1 MSRSRGSRSRR
12 TDAPLD
18 LAVTSSPS
26 LEAPH
31 TQEPRMLK
39 IYGVPLSVHTRKV
52 IVVALTK
59 GLEYE
64 NLPVVPVVPG
74 NPPPNWR
81 ELSPTGKIPAITDG
95 DFTLADWAAIGVYP
109 DRQYPR
115 VPVYPRDTRPFAE
128 ALALEQFAGNLFR
141 EVVHPLFHESIVH
154 PRIRNVPTDQKR
166 IDDVQPHHLPLPGLR
181 PVRRP
186 LPAPRRAFR
195 AHAATAGGSRGL
207 APRTSGSGLHA
218 TRPELAC
225 SGSGTSR
232 ASPRVRAGCRGS
244 MTGSA
249 GA

>member
-1 MSRSRGSRSRR
+1 
-12 TDAPLD
+12 
-18 LAVTSSPS
+18 
-26 LEAPH
+26 
-31 TQEPRMLK
+31 MLK

-95 DFTLADWAAIGVYP
+95 DFTLADSAAICVYL

-166 IDDVQPHHLPLPGLR
+166 IDDVLARAVPENFGYLDGELRGDWLAGDGPTVADFAVTSNLITYRYLGFDLYADRYPRLAAHFERTLRQPAVREALR
-181 PVRRP
+181 REQ
-186 LPAPRRAFR
+186 
-195 AHAATAGGSRGL
+195 AA
-207 APRTSGSGLHA
+207 
-218 TRPELAC
+218 
-225 SGSGTSR
+225 
-232 ASPRVRAGCRGS
+232 VDS
-244 MTGSA
+244 MQLDRSWHVQDR
-249 GA
+249 

>member
-1 MSRSRGSRSRR
+1 
-12 TDAPLD
+12 
-18 LAVTSSPS
+18 
-26 LEAPH
+26 
-31 TQEPRMLK
+31 MLK

-95 DFTLADWAAIGVYP
+95 DFTLADSAAICVYL

-166 IDDVQPHHLPLPGLR
+166 IDDVLARAVPEHFGYLDGALRGDWLAGDGPTVADFAVTSNLITYRYLGFDLYADRYPRLAAHFERTLRQPAVREALR
-181 PVRRP
+181 REQ
-186 LPAPRRAFR
+186 
-195 AHAATAGGSRGL
+195 AA
-207 APRTSGSGLHA
+207 
-218 TRPELAC
+218 
-225 SGSGTSR
+225 
-232 ASPRVRAGCRGS
+232 VDS
-244 MTGSA
+244 MQLDRSWHVQDR
-249 GA
+249 